1 MRPSILEYKK
11 YRYFKVAIFLMA
23 LAIMAYLFHQPAT
36 GEYAY
41 GSSWL
46 GYLFGILSTL
56 IVITQLFY
64 GVRKRLAPM
73 HAEQRA
79 APALLKPQ
87 QDIQDRRR
95 VDSNWLRNHGA
106 TLQGWLSAHAYLGIA
121 LVVLVTLHTGFQ
133 FGRDV
138 HTLAYALMMA
148 VIISGCYGVYAYL
161 RFPRL
166 MTANFGGRDTFDA
179 LLLEIGNLD
188 KLAETKSLEF
198 SDEICTLVLK
208 AKEETQIGGNLFQQ
222 LSAFRWNCPTSF
234 AVRQLRVLGKNLK
247 YDQLKSF
254 DDLYIIMVQKETLVK
269 QARRDVMYR
278 ARMAIWLYLHVPFSI
293 AFLAAL
299 VAHIVAI
306 FYFW

>member
-1 MRPSILEYKK
+1 
-11 YRYFKVAIFLMA
+11 MA
-23 LAIMAYLFHQPAT
+23 LSIMAYLLHQPAT

-73 HAEQRA
+73 QAERRGT
-79 APALLKPQ
+79 PALIKPRK
-87 QDIQDRRR
+87 DIQDQRK
-95 VDSNWLRNHGA
+95 VDANWLRSHGE

-121 LVVLVTLHTGFQ
+121 LIVLATLHTGFQ
-133 FGRDV
+133 FGWDV
-138 HTLAYALMMA
+138 HTLAYVLMMV
-148 VIISGCYGVYAYL
+148 VIASGFYGVYMYL
-161 RFPRL
+161 RIPRL
-166 MTANFGGRDTFDA
+166 MTANFGGRDTLDA
-179 LLLEIGNLD
+179 LLLEIDNLD
-188 KLAETKSLEF
+188 RQAGIKSLQF
-198 SDEICTLVLK
+198 SDEICALVQK

-222 LSAFRWNCPTSF
+222 LSAYRWNCPTSF
-234 AVRQLRVLGKNLK
+234 AVKQLRVLGKNLK
-247 YDQLKSF
+247 FDQLKSF

-278 ARMAIWLYLHVPFSI
+278 ARMGIWLYLHVPFSI

-299 VAHIVAI
+299 GAHIVAI
-306 FYFW
+306 IYYW